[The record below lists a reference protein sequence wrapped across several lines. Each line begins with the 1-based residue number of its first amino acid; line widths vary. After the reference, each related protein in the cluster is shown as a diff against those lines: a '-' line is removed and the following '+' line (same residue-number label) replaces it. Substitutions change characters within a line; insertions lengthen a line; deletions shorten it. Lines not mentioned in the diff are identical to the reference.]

1 MKSLAHIC
9 LNDILENETLLLE
22 KKHAY
27 ASEPITE
34 LLYETFELKIEPL
47 YEMDYITIK
56 ENEIS
61 YNIYLLSEDI
71 EFENT
76 LPENLTEK
84 MKFSLGILWESA
96 HITFNKHIQNIK
108 SDILELFIT
117 KIFKEENFNEELIY
131 CDLIN
136 FVLDFN
142 TGGCYFDIKC
152 VISDNRLIIKQNIEK
167 ANSELLEIEN
177 IYNNHITN
185 FPDQYPEILDEIVK
199 DMNNKKKY
207 LFDLTKEFDDFTI
220 LYERYNKMFQTEIQ
234 QINSYL
240 ENTNRL
246 FLIIE
251 ENTDNNDI
259 NLNFNK
265 LINIKD
271 IQPE

>member
-9 LNDILENETLLLE
+9 LNDILENDSLLLE
-22 KKHAY
+22 KKYSY

-34 LLYETFELKIEPL
+34 LLYETFETKIEPF

-56 ENEIS
+56 ENDIS
-61 YNIYLLSEDI
+61 YNIYLLSEDL
-71 EFENT
+71 EFENII
-76 LPENLTEK
+76 PEKLTEK

-96 HITFNKHIQNIK
+96 HITFNKHIQDIK
-108 SDILELFIT
+108 TDILELFIT
-117 KIFKEENFNEELIY
+117 KILKEQNLQEDIIY

-142 TGGCYFDIKC
+142 TGGCYFNIKC
-152 VISDNRLIIKQNIEK
+152 VINDHRLIIKQNIEK

-185 FPDQYPEILDEIVK
+185 FPDQYPEILDEITK

-207 LFDLTKEFDDFTI
+207 LFDLTNEFDNFTK
-220 LYERYNKMFQTEIQ
+220 LYENYNIKFKTDIE

-251 ENTDNNDI
+251 ENTDNNNI
-259 NLNFNK
+259 NLNFSK

>member
-9 LNDILENETLLLE
+9 LNDILENDSLLLE
-22 KKHAY
+22 KKYSY

-34 LLYETFELKIEPL
+34 LLYETFETKIEPF

-56 ENEIS
+56 ENDIS
-61 YNIYLLSEDI
+61 YNIYLLSEDL
-71 EFENT
+71 EFENII
-76 LPENLTEK
+76 PEKLTEK

-96 HITFNKHIQNIK
+96 HITFNKHIQDIK
-108 SDILELFIT
+108 TDILELFIT
-117 KIFKEENFNEELIY
+117 KILKEQNLQEDIIY

-142 TGGCYFDIKC
+142 TGGCYFNIKC
-152 VISDNRLIIKQNIEK
+152 VINDHRLIIKQNIEK
-167 ANSELLEIEN
+167 ANSKLLEIEN
-177 IYNNHITN
+177 IYNNHITILPN
-185 FPDQYPEILDEIVK
+185 QYSEILDEITK

-207 LFDLTKEFDDFTI
+207 LFDLTNEFDNFTR
-220 LYERYNKMFQTEIQ
+220 LYENYNIKFKTDIE

-251 ENTDNNDI
+251 ENTDNNNI
-259 NLNFNK
+259 NLNFSK